1 MESAIVAL
9 EQRAVEAE
17 ARMSAL
23 EKQLA
28 SGTKSGP
35 SGVVAADLQ
44 ELRALL
50 VAAQGEQQALRE
62 ERDEAV
68 KAAAKAEEAASK
80 AEYRATHLAR
90 ALREADAALA
100 AAKAS

>member
-1 MESAIVAL
+1 L
-9 EQRAVEAE
+9 EDRVQAHTYFPR
-17 ARMSAL
+17 SDD
-23 EKQLA
+23 
-28 SGTKSGP
+28 SP
-35 SGVVAADLQ
+35 SFCAAPHC
-44 ELRALL
+44 
-50 VAAQGEQQALRE
+50 AAPQ
-62 ERDEAV
+62 AV